1 MRLELPGVASDEIR
15 VNVDRDRVRV
25 SGVRRSPDG
34 ESIRRLHQAEIA
46 FGPFERSVQISTP
59 FDRDRVTARLEDGFL
74 EVSVPKRIPVPQSC
88 GGDVKVS
95 SENDPR
101 DDAPAEDSQ
110 DWFEDEFMTPVRGDR
125 RDGYR
130 SQQRRCRGA
139 GSRHRCSGGVAC
151 SAS

>member
-1 MRLELPGVASDEIR
+1 MTLSTPRRRPIRNRGEEDPLSDLLGDFSDRLHGDRWQPSADIYETEDAVVVRLELPGVASDEIR

-74 EVSVPKRIPVPQSC
+74 EVSVPKRVPVPQHVE
-88 GGDVKVS
+88 VK
-95 SENDPR
+95 
-101 DDAPAEDSQ
+101 
-110 DWFEDEFMTPVRGDR
+110 
-125 RDGYR
+125 
-130 SQQRRCRGA
+130 
-139 GSRHRCSGGVAC
+139 SR
-151 SAS
+151 